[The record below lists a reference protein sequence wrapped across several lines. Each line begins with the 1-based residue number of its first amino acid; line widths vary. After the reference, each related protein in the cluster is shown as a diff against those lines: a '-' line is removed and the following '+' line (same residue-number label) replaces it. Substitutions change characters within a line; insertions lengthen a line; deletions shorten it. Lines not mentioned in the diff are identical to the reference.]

1 MSEFYDDYKEW
12 LSTFKLIRETESSEE
27 VEYDSFGNPIEEN
40 NEENDN
46 EISVYGILEE
56 RRAAFVE
63 IGDRSKSESF
73 KTFICDIYDTLGDPI
88 ELKYTDK
95 IKDPSDDKI
104 YRILDINKLLQHH
117 YECQVQIVE
126 VS

>member
-1 MSEFYDDYKEW
+1 MSEFYNDYKEW
-12 LSTFKLIRETESSEE
+12 LSTFKVIRETEDSEE
-27 VEYDSFGNPIEEN
+27 VEYDAFGNPKETEN
-40 NEENDN
+40 NEN

-73 KTFICDIYDTLGDPI
+73 KTFICDTYDTLGDPL

-95 IKDPSDDKI
+95 IKDPLDDKI